1 MPPSD
6 FQTDISQLNLVNT
19 YVLDPSHIAPSRSD
33 ANSNGHFPLPA
44 NHQFSNGTPRG
55 FNLQNM
61 MSFNQNMAT
70 LGFIGVPG
78 DSGAANGHSTGPIR
92 RGGGRF
98 NNRQGPYDRNNRNNR
113 GMGNVGNMAAQGRMG
128 FIAQGGGGSG
138 GRWGDGAGPPM
149 NMIGP
154 KEAVQ
159 GRAIRSYDDLD
170 APPAGGAAG
179 GDRNAAAAAA
189 SNDTLDY

>member
-1 MPPSD
+1 
-6 FQTDISQLNLVNT
+6 
-19 YVLDPSHIAPSRSD
+19 
-33 ANSNGHFPLPA
+33 
-44 NHQFSNGTPRG
+44 
-55 FNLQNM
+55 
-61 MSFNQNMAT
+61 MSFNQNMAS
-70 LGFIGVPG
+70 LGFIGVSG
-78 DSGAANGHSTGPIR
+78 DNNASNGHMVGPVR

-98 NNRQGPYDRNNRNNR
+98 NNRPAPYDKNNRNRSFN
-113 GMGNVGNMAAQGRMG
+113 NAGNMAAQGRMG

-170 APPAGGAAG
+170 APPAGGSNG
-179 GDRNAAAAAA
+179 GDRNAAAAATGG
-189 SNDTLDY
+189 DTLDY

>member
-1 MPPSD
+1 MASSSNAQAGFVPGAD
-6 FQTDISQLNLVNT
+6 GQNGT
-19 YVLDPSHIAPSRSD
+19 
-33 ANSNGHFPLPA
+33 NGH
-44 NHQFSNGTPRG
+44 G
-55 FNLQNM
+55 
-61 MSFNQNMAT
+61 
-70 LGFIGVPG
+70 
-78 DSGAANGHSTGPIR
+78 SGPVR

-98 NNRQGPYDRNNRNNR
+98 NNRAGPYDRNNRNNR
-113 GMGNVGNMAAQGRMG
+113 GFGNMPGGMHQGRMG

-170 APPAGGAAG
+170 AQPAGGSNNAI
-179 GDRNAAAAAA
+179 DRAAAAAA
-189 SNDTLDY
+189 AAGSGDSLDY